1 MSTKIY
7 DGFRLKNMTLNK
19 LQDWSM
25 EFREKIKVV
34 NQELIAKHQAFICS
48 RLIDFAF
55 IFDSKNF
62 LDIWKEHN
70 LTLSHYPF
78 AVALEIMNQRRKKI
92 DQTDR
97 RDPEFDFSCEIVFI
111 PVKSQVLGIPY
122 TEQEEHIKIIE
133 SMPGYEEYGYW
144 NNTDRPDNLSEARW
158 DKRRDD
164 WDLALPGLGISNLSG
179 FKITC
184 KDKSWVDIKV
194 IASYIPDIKT
204 RAKTFAEKLVSNKFN
219 KDSMCGYLAWSRSDE
234 YRQMVAETEKELL
247 EILRPITPDDL
258 LMPFK
263 EIYKFIND

>member
-1 MSTKIY
+1 
-7 DGFRLKNMTLNK
+7 MTLNK
-19 LQDWSM
+19 LQEWSM
-25 EFREKIKVV
+25 KFRKKIEIK
-34 NQELIAKHQAFICS
+34 NRELIAQKYAFICS
-48 RLIDFAF
+48 QLIDSIF
-55 IFDSKNF
+55 IFDSVNF
-62 LDIWKEHN
+62 LDIWKEYNIALDKHP
-70 LTLSHYPF
+70 Y
-78 AVALEIMNQRRKKI
+78 AVAFEIMKKH
-92 DQTDR
+92 R
-97 RDPEFDFSCEIVFI
+97 NWRDPEFDFSCEIVFI